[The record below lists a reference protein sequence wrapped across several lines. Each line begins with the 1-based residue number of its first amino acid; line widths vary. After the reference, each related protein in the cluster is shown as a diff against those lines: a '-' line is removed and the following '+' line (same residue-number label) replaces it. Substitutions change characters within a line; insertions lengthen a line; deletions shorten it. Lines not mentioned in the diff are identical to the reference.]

1 VKGRGVRSI
10 SKADAALI
18 FQILNQLAN
27 FLTYSQRKDQVEPVA
42 DTLKSLQARM
52 RAARKS
58 ESGLDG
64 FEFSDDETAA
74 VVLLIPEIIR
84 SLDGAEFYT
93 RTGYQP
99 DQALATRDRL
109 LQR

>member
-1 VKGRGVRSI
+1 MTSV
-10 SKADAALI
+10 SKADTALI
-18 FQILNQLAN
+18 FQVLNQLAN

-42 DTLKSLQARM
+42 ETLRSVQTRM

-64 FEFSDDETAA
+64 FSFSDEESAA
-74 VVLLIPEIIR
+74 VVRLIPEIIR

-99 DQALATRDRL
+99 DQALAARDRL
-109 LQR
+109 LRH